1 MEDGSHAEAAG
12 QEVEHEVARMAA
24 PLIFAFNNDDSDG
37 SISNKKLKMRI
48 GWFSAWKKDTR
59 APLLPSRTSKFNGR
73 LVSYLSKRAQS
84 PIPSTCHGCSTGLL
98 HCAMLPFI
106 DQLAKD
112 SA

>member
-48 GWFSAWKKDTR
+48 GWFSAKSKMLEHRCSLAEPLNFMAVLFLTCPKGHSHR
-59 APLLPSRTSKFNGR
+59 LPAPAT
-73 LVSYLSKRAQS
+73 A
-84 PIPSTCHGCSTGLL
+84 
-98 HCAMLPFI
+98 
-106 DQLAKD
+106 
-112 SA
+112 

>member
-48 GWFSAWKKDTR
+48 G
-59 APLLPSRTSKFNGR
+59 
-73 LVSYLSKRAQS
+73 
-84 PIPSTCHGCSTGLL
+84 
-98 HCAMLPFI
+98 
-106 DQLAKD
+106 
-112 SA
+112 